1 MVWHLI
7 LTGVATYYSIIGV
20 GAAYA
25 MSRAELADKSTE
37 KINSMKDFR
46 DASKLK
52 KALYV
57 LVPGIYFAVS
67 NEKQKRVKIEQE
79 FMEKYKVEPILH

>member
-1 MVWHLI
+1 MVLDLI
-7 LTGVATYYSIIGV
+7 ITGLATYYSAIGT
-20 GAAYA
+20 GLAYA

-37 KINSMKDFR
+37 KILSMKGFR

-57 LVPGIYFAVS
+57 LVPGIYLAVS
-67 NEKQKRVKIEQE
+67 NEKQKRVEVEQE
-79 FMEKYKVEPILH
+79 FMKKYKIGPITQ